1 MSRGRLAVKIA
12 AGLLLFGCGMSPVA
26 CASASPPT
34 WTVPQTTPGRA
45 VSVSVPALAGSV
57 PQVTSTPGPEGT
69 SVAVHPTLTAAP
81 TGTRQRFR
89 IPRVGTRRP
98 ATTMSPEGRPTPI
111 GSVGGLLGGSATP
124 NGTPTPVATRYV
136 GLTNVPASPP
146 FEPLLLVTDE
156 GLRAVIEEYL
166 GEEVVDYG
174 LMVKRLSDGKGVA
187 VNADK
192 EFYAASLF
200 KILVMYEVF
209 RQRELGLLS
218 FDESLVFSPPY
229 LEYGLGTLRWPLW
242 SHVPIWDLLEA
253 MVTES
258 DNVAAIMLQ
267 DRVGGWNI
275 IQDYQAIGLKH
286 TVMDREQ
293 LVTSAGD
300 MALWLEMISRGQ
312 ELSEKSR
319 EQMIELLA
327 GQLIDDRLPK
337 YLPEGIKVAHKTGNW
352 DNATH
357 DVGIVY
363 APSGA
368 YVIAALSNKYWESE
382 PIAELSARV
391 YEYFEEQTASK

>member
-1 MSRGRLAVKIA
+1 
-12 AGLLLFGCGMSPVA
+12 
-26 CASASPPT
+26 
-34 WTVPQTTPGRA
+34 
-45 VSVSVPALAGSV
+45 
-57 PQVTSTPGPEGT
+57 
-69 SVAVHPTLTAAP
+69 
-81 TGTRQRFR
+81 
-89 IPRVGTRRP
+89 
-98 ATTMSPEGRPTPI
+98 MSPEGRPTPI